1 MRINYTNLM
10 GDKLMRVITNVLD
23 TTEDANIAEQNS
35 KVKVIHT
42 RMAQ

>member
-23 TTEDANIAEQNS
+23 TTEDANVAE
-35 KVKVIHT
+35 
-42 RMAQ
+42 

>member
-23 TTEDANIAEQNS
+23 TTEDANVAEQNS